1 MSEKMLIDVHAHLDF
16 PQFNADR
23 DAIIERAKQA
33 GVAII
38 NSGLG
43 TTGIQKTLA
52 LTEKYDNIYASLG
65 ITPTEFSEKE
75 IDATIELIRQ
85 NRDRI
90 VAIGEVGLD
99 YYWVKDE
106 DKRKQEIVNFQRFI
120 DLSQELCLP
129 LVIHSRDAED
139 DLLGILKEQN
149 SKVLM
154 HCFGGDAALAA
165 EAAKDGHLISIPA
178 NLANSKQKQTVVKA
192 VPLES
197 LVLETDAPYLAPV
210 PKTRNE
216 PANIRQTAEK
226 IAEIKGVKYD
236 VVEAATTQNAKKFF
250 ALSL

>member
-1 MSEKMLIDVHAHLDF
+1 MSDKMLIDVHAHLDF
-16 PQFNADR
+16 PQFDADR
-23 DAIIERAKQA
+23 DAVIERAKQA

-75 IDATIELIRQ
+75 IDTTIELIRQ

-99 YYWVKDE
+99 YYWVKEE
-106 DKRKQEIVNFQRFI
+106 DKRKQEAINFQRFI
-120 DLSQELCLP
+120 DLSQELRLP
-129 LVIHSRDAED
+129 LVIHSRDAEE
-139 DLLGILKEQN
+139 DLLRILKEQN
-149 SKVLM
+149 IKVIM
-154 HCFGGDAALAA
+154 HCFGGDAPLATK
-165 EAAKDGHLISIPA
+165 AAKDGHLISIPA
-178 NLANSKQKQTVVKA
+178 NLANSKQKQAVVKA

-197 LVLETDAPYLAPV
+197 IVLETDAPYLSPV

-216 PANIRQTAEK
+216 PINIRQTAEK

-236 VVEAATTQNAKKFF
+236 VIEAATTQNAKKFF
-250 ALSL
+250 SL